1 MYLITSAVS
10 GTLGF
15 IFLIIWGVLSILAL
29 VTILRNKGH
38 YLNIGNRLLWMLV
51 VLVVPILGS
60 VIYLFWKSAKNPDA
74 S

>member
-60 VIYLFWKSAKNPDA
+60 VIYLFWKM
-74 S
+74 